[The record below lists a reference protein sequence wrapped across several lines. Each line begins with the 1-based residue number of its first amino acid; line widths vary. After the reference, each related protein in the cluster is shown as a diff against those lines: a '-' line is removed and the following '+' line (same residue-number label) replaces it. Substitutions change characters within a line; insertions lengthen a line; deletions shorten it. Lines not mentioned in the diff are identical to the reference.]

1 MLAVTQNSNILFIT
15 TDQMREVDRAM
26 KEDYEIDLAKM
37 IENASRELTHL
48 ARSRFLRG
56 NPNGKRGWY

>member
-1 MLAVTQNSNILFIT
+1 
-15 TDQMREVDRAM
+15 M

-37 IENASRELTHL
+37 TENASRELAHL

-56 NPNGKRGWY
+56 NRKGKRGWYWQGREAMEEEGFCASDGSTTG

>member
-1 MLAVTQNSNILFIT
+1 
-15 TDQMREVDRAM
+15 M

-37 IENASRELTHL
+37 IENASRELAHL